1 MIFVFLNNKL
11 ISCDTITPLLLELS
25 EKHPNARIV
34 LYCFGDR
41 TLGIIRRNVVLW
53 DALQQVGQLR
63 SFAGRSKI
71 KIVRRAVGL
80 LTLALIA
87 GRALLGNV
95 TFIHFK
101 ALNWWPL
108 KLLFLV
114 NRKRTFLF
122 QSSSIDRSEAEKRI
136 GQITALRIPSRVLPA
151 AGTMVG
157 FSETWPAFHDGR
169 TANVPKLVVTPPF
182 RRPAW
187 RAYLLANADRYLEP
201 LGLDQRSPFAVF
213 ILSSMDRSNLLGDP
227 DAFPALFE
235 ETLEILAQ
243 EAPDLPII
251 VKPHPATR
259 SNFLDLQRTIIDRS
273 PKKHVIVADLYPLLL
288 AGRARFFIGNT
299 FSSTFASAHLC
310 GVPTIE
316 YSHYCADALKASGG
330 GSMRADLVTH
340 FINRD
345 PEQLRQRLREL
356 LAAPVSARP
365 WDDGTADTSSY
376 EDLLEILASRPRR
389 GAADQPSPLPG

>member
-53 DALQQVGQLR
+53 NALQQVGQLR

-71 KIVRRAVGL
+71 KAVRRAVGL

-87 GRALLGNV
+87 VRALLGDV

-122 QSSSIDRSEAEKRI
+122 QSSSIGVSEAEKRI

-187 RAYLLANADRYLEP
+187 RAYLLANADRYLGP
-201 LGLDQRSPFAVF
+201 LGLGQRSPFAVF
-213 ILSSMDRSNLLGDP
+213 ILSSMDRFNLLVDP
-227 DAFPALFE
+227 DAFPVLFE

-251 VKPHPATR
+251 VKPHPATLP
-259 SNFLDLQRTIIDRS
+259 NILDLQRKIIERS
-273 PKKHVIVADLYPLLL
+273 PKKHVIVADLHPLLL
-288 AGRARFFIGNT
+288 AARARFFIGNT

-316 YSHYCADALKASGG
+316 YTHYSADGLEASGG
-330 GSMRADLVTH
+330 GSMRADLVTN
-340 FINRD
+340 FINRNPD
-345 PEQLRQRLREL
+345 ELRRRIRKV
-356 LAAPVSARP
+356 LAAPADARA
-365 WDDGTADTSSY
+365 WSDGTDDDSSY
-376 EDLLEILASRPRR
+376 EDLLEMLASGPRHATS
-389 GAADQPSPLPG
+389 GQPSPLPG